1 MVSLTLFLKV
11 QLRPTGII
19 ALRALP
25 QSKMRIALRHIPP
38 TTLIGAIAYPLL
50 HIGGDRGETIYE
62 KKNFKSKAE
71 FVMSLF
77 KWATIKI
84 EGKSKLYGSLLKI
97 NTIYRGNVQSAVTS
111 FPFAVLYG
119 EFDNSLTAVYL
130 IDEEALSNSIYGPKD
145 LERAAWGITRIGS
158 RESIVSVEEVKM
170 GKAVFREADEVRT
183 AYAFPFKG
191 VNVQGEGTLQ
201 TVIDWRS
208 GIGDYSNAKR
218 MVMFY
223 PEGKVDVRGK
233 LSTVEIDGEVV
244 VLAP

>member
-1 MVSLTLFLKV
+1 MVPLPLFLKV

-25 QSKMRIALRHIPP
+25 QSKMRTALRYVPP

-50 HIGGDRGETIYE
+50 HISGDRGETTYE

-71 FVMSLF
+71 SVMSLF
-77 KWATIKI
+77 KWATIKV
-84 EGKSKLYGSLLKI
+84 EGKPKLYGSLLKI
-97 NTIYRGNVQSAVTS
+97 NTIYRGKVQSAVTS

-119 EFDNSLTAVYL
+119 EFDGSLTAAYL
-130 IDEEALSNSIYGPKD
+130 IDEDALSKSTYTPKD
-145 LERAAWGITRIGS
+145 LERAAWGITRLGS

-170 GKAVFREADEVRT
+170 GKTVFRERDKVRT

-191 VNVQGEGTLQ
+191 VHVQGKGTLQ
-201 TVIDWRS
+201 TVVDWRS

-223 PEGKVDVRGK
+223 PEGTVEVRGK
-233 LSTVEIDGEVV
+233 FSTAEIDEEVI